1 VKVTDIETFIV
12 HPAGR
17 GKNLLFVKVN
27 TDEGIH
33 GWGEAY
39 TQSDRDRSIEIS
51 VHELGEYLKGRDP
64 FAIKHFTTQ
73 AAYNDFLGK
82 RGSMEC
88 YSAISALEHAMWDI
102 AGKKCGQPVYN
113 LLGGPCRDK
122 IRVYANGWGD
132 GGGDPHARAAKALEL
147 IEQGFTALKWDPFPS
162 PWRAYID
169 KDQEKRAIDGV
180 RIMRETVG
188 PDIDLMVEVHRRLA
202 PINAIRVAHAI
213 EEYKPYWFEE
223 PVSAR
228 NLDAMAEVRKKIN
241 IPIMTGEELY
251 TKTEFREVFERRA
264 ADILNPDVCN
274 VGGIL
279 ELKEI
284 AAMAEAHLVAMSPHN
299 YNSTMI
305 GLAAT
310 VHAAATMP
318 NFLITEYFV
327 NFENLGKEIAR
338 PPMLQQG
345 GYIPLPT
352 TPGLGIDLDEDA
364 LRAHAYQHFPKRNIR
379 QFADEP

>member
-1 VKVTDIETFIV
+1 VKVTDVNTFIV
-12 HPAGR
+12 HPNGR
-17 GKNLLFVKVN
+17 GKNLLFVKVS

-39 TQSDRDRSIEIS
+39 TQADRDRSIEIS
-51 VHELGEYLKGRDP
+51 VHEMAEYLKGRSP
-64 FAIKHFTTQ
+64 FDIKHFTYV
-73 AAYNDFLGK
+73 AYNDFLGK

-102 AGKKCGQPVYN
+102 AGKAAGQPVYN
-113 LLGGPCRDK
+113 LLGGKVREK
-122 IRVYANGWGD
+122 VRVYANGWGD
-132 GGGDPHARAAKALEL
+132 GGKDPHATAARALEIL
-147 IEQGFTALKWDPFPS
+147 EQGFTALKWDPFPN

-169 KDQEKRAIDGV
+169 KDQERAAIEGV

-188 PDIDLMVEVHRRLA
+188 PDVDLMVEVHRRLA
-202 PINAIRVAHAI
+202 PINAIRVANEI
-213 EEYKPYWFEE
+213 EQYRPYWFEE

-228 NLDAMAEVRKKIN
+228 NLDAMAEVRSKIN
-241 IPIMTGEELY
+241 LPIMTGEELY

-327 NFENLGKEIAR
+327 NFEGLGKEIAR
-338 PPMLQQG
+338 PPLLQQD
-345 GYIPLPT
+345 GYVTLPT
-352 TPGLGIDLDEDA
+352 TPGLGLDLDEEA
-364 LRAHAYQHFPKRNIR
+364 LRAHSYEHFRKRSIR
-379 QFADEP
+379 MPGDEP